1 MKGRAMADD
10 SAEEAIAKAGAEHD
24 AKYSANR
31 QRFEAQSWYEIDHR
45 LTLLLAPLFRMG
57 DDSTIELTVVVDGTV
72 ISGSVVSEHA
82 WTQRQ
87 NDQIRIG
94 SPAVANALAA
104 ADSKTAVDSKT
115 AADSKREEQGLKAVE
130 SAEVNRP
137 QRQDRYLHFLAPV
150 LLSGGVHVRLPA
162 TRVDL
167 RKVAAWSIGRISL
180 D

>member
-1 MKGRAMADD
+1 MADD

-31 QRFEAQSWYEIDHR
+31 QRFEAQSWYEIDRR
-45 LTLLLAPLFRMG
+45 LTLLLAPLFRTG
-57 DDSTIELTVVVDGTV
+57 EDATIELTVVVDGTV
-72 ISGSVVSEHA
+72 ISGSVVSEQA

-87 NDQIRIG
+87 NDQIRVG
-94 SPAVANALAA
+94 SPAVAHALAA
-104 ADSKTAVDSKT
+104 
-115 AADSKREEQGLKAVE
+115 VE
-130 SAEVNRP
+130 SQRGEEEPEAAENAEAYRR

>member
-1 MKGRAMADD
+1 MADD
-10 SAEEAIAKAGAEHD
+10 SAEQAIAKAGAEHN
-24 AKYSANR
+24 AQFSANR
-31 QRFEAQSWYEIDHR
+31 QRFEAQSWYEIDRR
-45 LTLLLAPLFRMG
+45 LTLLLAPLFRTG
-57 DDSTIELTVVVDGTV
+57 EDATIELTVVVDGTV
-72 ISGSVVSEHA
+72 ISGSVVAEQA

-94 SPAVANALAA
+94 SPAVAHALAA
-104 ADSKTAVDSKT
+104 VESQ
-115 AADSKREEQGLKAVE
+115 KREGEPGAAE
-130 SAEVNRP
+130 SAGAYRG

>member
-104 ADSKTAVDSKT
+104 VDSKTAV
-115 AADSKREEQGLKAVE
+115 DSKREEQGLKAAE

>member
-1 MKGRAMADD
+1 MADD
-10 SAEEAIAKAGAEHD
+10 SAEEAIAKAGAEHN
-24 AKYSANR
+24 AQYNANR
-31 QRFEAQSWYEIDHR
+31 HRFEAQSWYEIDRR
-45 LTLLLAPLFRMG
+45 LTLLLAPLFRTG
-57 DDSTIELTVVVDGTV
+57 EDATIELTVVVDGTV
-72 ISGSVVSEHA
+72 ISGSVVSEQA

-87 NDQIRIG
+87 NDQIRVG
-94 SPAVANALAA
+94 SPAVAHALAA
-104 ADSKTAVDSKT
+104 
-115 AADSKREEQGLKAVE
+115 VE
-130 SAEVNRP
+130 SQRGEEEPEAAENAEAYRR

>member
-1 MKGRAMADD
+1 M
-10 SAEEAIAKAGAEHD
+10 
-24 AKYSANR
+24 
-31 QRFEAQSWYEIDHR
+31 
-45 LTLLLAPLFRMG
+45 
-57 DDSTIELTVVVDGTV
+57 
-72 ISGSVVSEHA
+72 VSEQA

-87 NDQIRIG
+87 NDQIRVG
-94 SPAVANALAA
+94 SPAVAHALAA
-104 ADSKTAVDSKT
+104 EESQW
-115 AADSKREEQGLKAVE
+115 EEQALEAAE
-130 SAEVNRP
+130 STGADRV

>member
-1 MKGRAMADD
+1 MAHD
-10 SAEEAIAKAGAEHD
+10 SAEEAMSRMGAEQD

-31 QRFEAQSWYEIDHR
+31 QHFEAQSWYEIDHR
-45 LTLLLAPLFRMG
+45 LTLLLTPLFRMG
-57 DDSTIELTVVVDGTV
+57 DDATIELTVVVDGTV

-87 NDQIRIG
+87 NDQIRVG
-94 SPAVANALAA
+94 SPAVADALA
-104 ADSKTAVDSKT
+104 SVE
-115 AADSKREEQGLKAVE
+115 SKREEEALEETGAGSLH
-130 SAEVNRP
+130 
-137 QRQDRYLHFLAPV
+137 RQVRYIHFLAPA

>member
-1 MKGRAMADD
+1 MAHE
-10 SAEEAIAKAGAEHD
+10 SAEEAMSRMGAEQD

-31 QRFEAQSWYEIDHR
+31 QHFEAQSWYEIDHR
-45 LTLLLAPLFRMG
+45 LTLLLTPLFRM
-57 DDSTIELTVVVDGTV
+57 DDDATIELTVVVDGTV

-87 NDQIRIG
+87 NDQIRVG
-94 SPAVANALAA
+94 SPAVADALA
-104 ADSKTAVDSKT
+104 SVE
-115 AADSKREEQGLKAVE
+115 SKRREEAPEETGAGRL
-130 SAEVNRP
+130 
-137 QRQDRYLHFLAPV
+137 QRQDRYIHFLAPA
-150 LLSGGVHVRLPA
+150 LLSGGVHVRMPA

>member
-1 MKGRAMADD
+1 MADD
-10 SAEEAIAKAGAEHD
+10 SAEEASAKAGAEHN
-24 AKYSANR
+24 AQYNANR
-31 QRFEAQSWYEIDHR
+31 HRFEAQSWYEIDRR
-45 LTLLLAPLFRMG
+45 LALLLAPLFRTG
-57 DDSTIELTVVVDGTV
+57 EDATIELTVVVDGTV
-72 ISGSVVSEHA
+72 ISGSVVSEQA

-87 NDQIRIG
+87 NDQIRVG
-94 SPAVANALAA
+94 SPAVAHALAA
-104 ADSKTAVDSKT
+104 
-115 AADSKREEQGLKAVE
+115 VE
-130 SAEVNRP
+130 SQRGEEEPEAAENAEAYRR